1 MSRIYLPSTRPPR
14 GWVTLGVTFLFV
26 LVFRLEQNV
35 AFVLDISTRELLG
48 LDVLLVEALVGV
60 FAPVLHATA
69 GHLVST
75 LVWFIPFGYLC
86 ESRTRWEDY
95 LGFVVLAGV
104 LSTTLV
110 PALVGLFGVTPG
122 IAIGASG
129 ITYALVAREATAR
142 LRWVIDRRA
151 LSWRQRA
158 ILVVAM
164 LGVVLKL
171 LSFMSEP
178 PPSTSVVG
186 HATGLVLGV
195 IVGIGE
201 RYVHIV
207 TAAGDSA

>member
-1 MSRIYLPSTRPPR
+1 MSQTSFPSTHLPR

-26 LVFRLEQNV
+26 LLFRIEQNV
-35 AFVLDISTRELLG
+35 AFVLGISTRELIG
-48 LDVLLVEALVGV
+48 LDVFLVEALVGV

-110 PALVGLFGVTPG
+110 PALVGLLGVAPG

-129 ITYALVAREATAR
+129 ITHALVAREATAR
-142 LRWVIDRRA
+142 SRWVIERRE

-158 ILVVAM
+158 ILIVAI
-164 LGVVLKL
+164 LGILLKL
-171 LSFMSEP
+171 LSFASEP

-186 HATGLVLGV
+186 HATGVVLGV
-195 IVGIGE
+195 VVGIGE
-201 RYVHIV
+201 RYVHIH
-207 TAAGDSA
+207 